1 MPSVVH
7 AVLAQ
12 PLNQFIHYAGLQ
24 RRRSRA
30 ASVHFGEATRGAKV
44 RGKKKGGGPSLA
56 GNQAWAV
63 CQVGVR
69 VERTE

>member
-30 ASVHFGEATRGAKV
+30 ATVHFGEATRGAKV
-44 RGKKKGGGPSLA
+44 RGKKKEAGPA
-56 GNQAWAV
+56 WQAIRPGRCARSASV
-63 CQVGVR
+63 
-69 VERTE
+69 